1 MEIHSKPRSVVR
13 NFFGTIG
20 ITKTALRKVLGKSFV
35 DMETLN
41 TFVAEVDMIMNDK
54 SITYISPDIN
64 DPEPLTPSHN

>member
-35 DMETLN
+35 DMETKKKKQTQKPHFFKIHL
-41 TFVAEVDMIMNDK
+41 
-54 SITYISPDIN
+54 
-64 DPEPLTPSHN
+64 DPFQTAL